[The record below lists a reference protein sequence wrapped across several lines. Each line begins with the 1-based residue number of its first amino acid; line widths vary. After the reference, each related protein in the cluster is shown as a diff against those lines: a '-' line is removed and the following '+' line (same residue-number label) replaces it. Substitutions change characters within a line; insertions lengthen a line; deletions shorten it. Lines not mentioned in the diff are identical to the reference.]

1 MKIAEMC
8 MALLLV
14 MGAVDLVADYPED
27 SLRQIVSVL
36 ELVAAIWFFMD
47 FVPKII
53 RKMKND
59 SKFTDFVIS
68 LTVTVGLMLCIGY
81 SREDLM
87 QDERIATIMFL
98 GVFAALLL
106 SKRLIK
112 YLARKYSKEIKTET
126 DIH

>member
-14 MGAVDLVADYPED
+14 MGAVDLISDYPEET
-27 SLRQIVSVL
+27 LRYAVSIL
-36 ELVAAIWFFMD
+36 EFVAGVWLFLD
-47 FVPKII
+47 FIPKII
-53 RKMKND
+53 KKMKND

-68 LTVTVGLMLCIGY
+68 LSITVGLMLCIGF